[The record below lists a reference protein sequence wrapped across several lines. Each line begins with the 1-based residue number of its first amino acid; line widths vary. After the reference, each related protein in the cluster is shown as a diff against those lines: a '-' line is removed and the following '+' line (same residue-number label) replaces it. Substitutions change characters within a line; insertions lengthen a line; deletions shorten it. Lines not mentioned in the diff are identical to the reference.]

1 MLRGSIITVLS
12 TNEQEAFR
20 VASMLG
26 KRDRGGEERVYYR
39 KVGDLVRSIL
49 IPSPGSVLDE
59 AIALSISSSFYF
71 RVNNEVTW
79 LDGEKALL
87 LEASGIPGVV
97 LADDTNLFMKYFGE
111 LGISKFV
118 SEFREFDAE
127 VPDRGIVY
135 VDRAFNVKGV
145 GVVVLGYALTQVSVH
160 DRFIAYPMKLEVE
173 VRSIQVLDEDQD
185 SVMPGT
191 RVGLALR
198 NVRLEDIEG
207 IQALVKPGTR
217 FIGSINDFNRFKW
230 GDDAREVHVILNGI
244 KVMGKIE
251 GNSIALARELPMVS
265 GRALIINVNARPRR
279 PRIVGYAVINA

>member
-1 MLRGSIITVLS
+1 VLRGSIITVLS
-12 TNEQEAFR
+12 TNEQEAIK

-26 KRDRGGEERVYYR
+26 KRDRGEERVYYR
-39 KVGDLVRSIL
+39 KIGELVRSVL
-49 IPSPGSVLDE
+49 VPSPSSILDE

-71 RVNNEVTW
+71 RVNNEVGW

-118 SEFREFDAE
+118 SEFRELDLE

-145 GVVVLGYALTQVSVH
+145 GVVVLGYTLTQVSVH
-160 DRFIAYPMKLEVE
+160 DKFIAYPMNLEVE

-185 SVMPGT
+185 SVLPGT

-198 NVRLEDIEG
+198 NVKLEDIEG
-207 IQALVKPGTR
+207 VQALVRPGTK
-217 FIGSINDFNRFKW
+217 FIGSINGFSRFKW
-230 GDDAREVHVILNGI
+230 GDDAREVHVVFNGI
-244 KVMGKIE
+244 KVMGKVE
-251 GNSIALARELPMVS
+251 GNNIALARGLPMVS
-265 GRALIINVNARPRR
+265 GRALVINVNARPRR
-279 PRIVGYAVINA
+279 PRIMGYAIINT

>member
-1 MLRGSIITVLS
+1 
-12 TNEQEAFR
+12 
-20 VASMLG
+20 MLG
-26 KRDRGGEERVYYR
+26 KRDRGEERVYYR
-39 KVGDLVRSIL
+39 KIGELVRSVL
-49 IPSPGSVLDE
+49 IPSPSSILDE

-97 LADDTNLFMKYFGE
+97 LADDANLFMRYFGE
-111 LGISKFV
+111 LSISKFV
-118 SEFREFDAE
+118 SEFRELDPE

-135 VDRAFNVKGV
+135 VDRAFNVRGV

-160 DRFIAYPMKLEVE
+160 DEFIAYPMNLEVE

-185 SVMPGT
+185 SVLPGT

-207 IQALVKPGTR
+207 VQALVRPGTK
-217 FIGSINDFNRFKW
+217 FINSINDFSRFKW
-230 GDDAREVHVILNGI
+230 SDDAREVHVVFNGI
-244 KVMGKIE
+244 KVMGKVE
-251 GNSIALARELPMVS
+251 GNNITLARELPMAS
-265 GRALIINVNARPRR
+265 GRALVINVNARPRR
-279 PRIVGYAVINA
+279 PRIMGYAIINA

>member
-12 TNEQEAFR
+12 TNEQEAIKL
-20 VASMLG
+20 ASMLG
-26 KRDRGGEERVYYR
+26 KRDRGEERVYYR
-39 KVGDLVRSIL
+39 KIGELVRSVL
-49 IPSPGSVLDE
+49 IPSPSSILDE

-97 LADDTNLFMKYFGE
+97 LADDANLFMRYFGE
-111 LGISKFV
+111 LSISKFV
-118 SEFREFDAE
+118 SEFRELDPE

-135 VDRAFNVKGV
+135 VDRAFNVRGV

-160 DRFIAYPMKLEVE
+160 DEFIAYPMNLEVE

-185 SVMPGT
+185 SVLPGT

-207 IQALVKPGTR
+207 VQALVRPGTK
-217 FIGSINDFNRFKW
+217 FINSINDFSRFKW
-230 GDDAREVHVILNGI
+230 SDDAREVHVVFNGI
-244 KVMGKIE
+244 KVMGKVE
-251 GNSIALARELPMVS
+251 GNNITLARELPMAS
-265 GRALIINVNARPRR
+265 GRALVINVNARPRR
-279 PRIVGYAVINA
+279 PRIMGYAIINA

>member
-12 TNEQEAFR
+12 TNEQEAIK

-26 KRDRGGEERVYYR
+26 KRDRGEERVYYR
-39 KVGDLVRSIL
+39 KIGELVRSVL
-49 IPSPGSVLDE
+49 VPSPSSILDE

-71 RVNNEVTW
+71 RVNNEVGW

-118 SEFREFDAE
+118 SEFRELDLE

-145 GVVVLGYALTQVSVH
+145 GVVVLGYALTRVSIH
-160 DRFIAYPMKLEVE
+160 DKFIAYPMNLEVE

-185 SVMPGT
+185 SVLPGT

-207 IQALVKPGTR
+207 VQALVRPGTK
-217 FIGSINDFNRFKW
+217 FIGSINGFSRFKW
-230 GDDAREVHVILNGI
+230 GDDAREVHVVFNGI
-244 KVMGKIE
+244 KVMGKVE
-251 GNSIALARELPMVS
+251 GNNITLARELPMVS
-265 GRALIINVNARPRR
+265 GRALVINVNAR
-279 PRIVGYAVINA
+279 